1 MQISIFGSGY
11 VELVRAAVFSEVR
24 HQVTCMDID
33 PARIEGF
40 RAVTYPL
47 VVRNKTEQ
55 NLEDVIKPPSSGY
68 AKNEFN
74 ASCSV

>member
-1 MQISIFGSGY
+1 MM
-11 VELVRAAVFSEVR
+11 RAAVFSEVR

-47 VVRNKTEQ
+47 LVRNKTEQ
-55 NLEDVIKPPSSGY
+55 NLKDVIEPPSSGH
-68 AKNEFN
+68 AKNELN

>member
-1 MQISIFGSGY
+1 MLISIFGSGY
-11 VELVRAAVFSEVR
+11 IGLVQAAMFSEVG

-55 NLEDVIKPPSSGY
+55 NLEDVIKPLSSGY
-68 AKNEFN
+68 AQNEFN